1 MARRAA
7 VARQVRLRPGLP
19 ASAPLTDAMGRRRVS
34 SFPMSF
40 SETSIATDPVQ
51 QFSVFVYNQVGRLN
65 DLIALLQS
73 HNVHVMAITVL
84 DTTDSAIVRMVVDDP
99 EKARQLMHDAGFPWK
114 EADVL
119 VVEINDESEIAG
131 VLAALLEAEV
141 NIHYIY
147 SFIKRPQ
154 GKAALALNVEDP
166 EVAAQA
172 LNHRSIR
179 VLTQHDISR

>member
-1 MARRAA
+1 
-7 VARQVRLRPGLP
+7 
-19 ASAPLTDAMGRRRVS
+19 
-34 SFPMSF
+34 
-40 SETSIATDPVQ
+40 
-51 QFSVFVYNQVGRLN
+51 
-65 DLIALLQS
+65 
-73 HNVHVMAITVL
+73 
-84 DTTDSAIVRMVVDDP
+84 
-99 EKARQLMHDAGFPWK
+99 MHDAGFPWK

-141 NIHYIY
+141 NIHYVY

>member
-1 MARRAA
+1 
-7 VARQVRLRPGLP
+7 
-19 ASAPLTDAMGRRRVS
+19 MGRVRA
-34 SFPMSF
+34 FPMSTP
-40 SETSIATDPVQ
+40 ETSIATDPVQ

-65 DLIALLQS
+65 DLISLLQS

-99 EKARQLMHDAGFPWK
+99 EKARTLMHDAGFPWK

-119 VVEINDESEIAG
+119 VVEMNEESEIAG

-154 GKAALALNVEDP
+154 GRAALALNVEDP

-172 LNHRSIR
+172 LNHRNIR

>member
-1 MARRAA
+1 
-7 VARQVRLRPGLP
+7 
-19 ASAPLTDAMGRRRVS
+19 
-34 SFPMSF
+34 MSF

-141 NIHYIY
+141 NIHYLY
-147 SFIKRPQ
+147 PFLVRPN
-154 GKAALALNVEDP
+154 GKYGLVLHVEDR
-166 EVAAQA
+166 ELAAQS
-172 LNHRSIR
+172 LSISGHR
-179 VLTQHDISR
+179 VLSQRDLAR